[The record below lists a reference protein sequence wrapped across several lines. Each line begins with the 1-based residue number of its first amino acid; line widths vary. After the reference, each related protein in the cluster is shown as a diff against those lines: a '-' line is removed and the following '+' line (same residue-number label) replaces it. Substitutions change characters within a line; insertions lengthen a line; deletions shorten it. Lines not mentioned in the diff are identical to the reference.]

1 MKLILK
7 RKRIQDILLG
17 DYLGSDIVLAD
28 KTKLDKGTVVTA
40 ALLEQLKHNRVPSVV
55 VETEEEETAD
65 LFSKTDR
72 LQQMIQQ
79 LLEKETDHQ
88 ATYKRSMEKHF
99 YTNLS
104 YIAFEYRYG
113 KLLYEEESIRFLKDL
128 YIKSLKTMGRSSL
141 WHMLEQRDPY
151 AFIHSLDVFV
161 IGTML
166 AYHMNVVQLDLCATG
181 YLFHDI
187 GKLEIS
193 REILDKTSTLTK
205 EEYEIVQTHTVKGE
219 TLLHQTGE
227 PLLGRYARSHHER
240 LNRKGYPDGAYLPE
254 LGMDLQILAVVDT
267 FSALTLSRTYREV
280 LPAAEAI
287 QLMLEMSEAYPKKI
301 VKKLA
306 QLMHIFPNDKKTLQ
320 LDDVMLDKYTNESY
334 MEIGW
339 KQKP

>member
-1 MKLILK
+1 LILK
-7 RKRIQDILLG
+7 RKRIQDILIG
-17 DYLGSDIVLAD
+17 DVMGSDIILAD
-28 KTKLDKGTVVTA
+28 KTSVNKGTVITA
-40 ALLEQLKHNRVPSVV
+40 ALLDQLKQNKVPSVI
-55 VETEEEETAD
+55 VETEEEAAAD
-65 LFSKTDR
+65 LFSKSDR
-72 LQQMIQQ
+72 LQQMIQKLQ
-79 LLEKETDHQ
+79 GKETDHQ

-128 YIKSLKTMGRSSL
+128 YVKSLKTMGRSSL
-141 WHMLEQRDPY
+141 WHLLEQRDPY

-187 GKLEIS
+187 GKLEIP
-193 REILDKTSTLTK
+193 REILDKSSTLTK

-219 TLLHQTGE
+219 ALLSQAGE
-227 PLLGRYARSHHER
+227 SLLGRYARSHHER

-254 LGMDLQILAVVDT
+254 LGVDLQILAVVDT

-280 LPAAEAI
+280 LPATEAI

-306 QLMHIFPNDKKTLQ
+306 QLMHIFPSDMNAIR
-320 LDDVMLDKYTNESY
+320 LDDVMIDKYTNEAH

>member
-1 MKLILK
+1 MIFK

-17 DYLGSDIVLAD
+17 DVIGSDIVLAD
-28 KTKLDKGTVVTA
+28 KTKVDKGTVITA
-40 ALLEQLKHNRVPSVV
+40 AVLDRLNQNKVPSAI
-55 VETEEEETAD
+55 VETKEETAGD
-65 LFSKTDR
+65 FFSKSDR
-72 LQQMIQQ
+72 LQRMIKQ
-79 LLEKETDHQ
+79 LMEMETDHQ

-128 YIKSLKTMGRSSL
+128 YVKSLKTMGRSSL
-141 WHMLEQRDPY
+141 WHLLEQRDPY

-161 IGTML
+161 IGTMV
-166 AYHMNVVQLDLCATG
+166 AYHMNAVQLDLCATG

-187 GKLEIS
+187 GKVEIP
-193 REILDKTSTLTK
+193 REILDKSTSLSK
-205 EEYEIVQTHTVKGE
+205 EEYEIVQTHTIKGE
-219 TLLHQTGE
+219 ALLNQAGE

-254 LGMDLQILAVVDT
+254 LGVDLQILAVVDT
-267 FSALTLSRTYREV
+267 FSALTLSRSYREV

-287 QLMLEMSEAYPKKI
+287 QLMLEMSDAYPKKI

-306 QLMHIFPNDKKTLQ
+306 QLMHIFPSDMNGVE
-320 LDDVMLDKYTNESY
+320 LDDVMMDTYTDEAH

>member
-1 MKLILK
+1 MILK

-17 DYLGSDIVLAD
+17 DIMGSDIVLAD
-28 KTKLDKGTVVTA
+28 KTRVEKGTVITA
-40 ALLEQLKHNRVPSVV
+40 ALLDQLKQNRVPSVI
-55 VETEEEETAD
+55 VETEEEAAAD
-65 LFSKTDR
+65 LFSKSDR
-72 LQQMIQQ
+72 LQQMIQALQ
-79 LLEKETDHQ
+79 EKETDHQ

-113 KLLYEEESIRFLKDL
+113 KLLYEEENIRFLKDL
-128 YIKSLKTMGRSSL
+128 YVKSLKTMGRSSL
-141 WHMLEQRDPY
+141 WHLLEQRDPY

-187 GKLEIS
+187 GKLEIP

-219 TLLHQTGE
+219 ALLNQAGE

-254 LGMDLQILAVVDT
+254 LGVDLQILAVVDT

-280 LPAAEAI
+280 LPATEAI

-306 QLMHIFPNDKKTLQ
+306 QLMHIFPSDMRTVQ
-320 LDDVMLDKYTNESY
+320 LDDVMMDEYTNEAH
-334 MEIGW
+334 MELGW

>member
-17 DYLGSDIVLAD
+17 DFLGSDIVLAD
-28 KTKLDKGTVVTA
+28 KTKLDKGTVITA
-40 ALLEQLKHNRVPSVV
+40 ALLEQLKHNRVPSVI
-55 VETEEEETAD
+55 VETAEEETSD
-65 LFSKTDR
+65 PFSKTDR
-72 LQQMIQQ
+72 LQQMILQ
-79 LLEKETDHQ
+79 LQEKEMDHQ

-113 KLLYEEESIRFLKDL
+113 KLLYEEESIRFLNDL

-166 AYHMNVVQLDLCATG
+166 AYHMNVVQLELCATG

-187 GKLEIS
+187 GKLDIP
-193 REILDKTSTLTK
+193 REILDKTTSLTK

-219 TLLHQTGE
+219 TLLHQAGE

-240 LNRKGYPDGAYLPE
+240 LNRQGYPDGAYLPE
-254 LGMDLQILAVVDT
+254 LGVDLQILAVVDT

-306 QLMHIFPNDKKTLQ
+306 QLMHIFPNDKKALQ
-320 LDDVMLDKYTNESY
+320 LDDAMLDKYTNESY

>member
-1 MKLILK
+1 MILK

-17 DYLGSDIVLAD
+17 DFLGSDIVLAD
-28 KTKLDKGTVVTA
+28 KTKLDKGTVITA
-40 ALLEQLKHNRVPSVV
+40 ALLEQLKHNRVPSVI
-55 VETEEEETAD
+55 VETAEEETSD
-65 LFSKTDR
+65 PFSKTDR
-72 LQQMIQQ
+72 LQQMILQ
-79 LLEKETDHQ
+79 LQEKEMDHQ

-113 KLLYEEESIRFLKDL
+113 KLLYEEESIRFLNDL

-166 AYHMNVVQLDLCATG
+166 AYHMNVVQLELCATG

-187 GKLEIS
+187 GKLDIP
-193 REILDKTSTLTK
+193 REILDKTTSLTK

-219 TLLHQTGE
+219 TLLHQAGE

-240 LNRKGYPDGAYLPE
+240 LNRQGYPDGAYLPE
-254 LGMDLQILAVVDT
+254 LGVDLQILAVVDT

-306 QLMHIFPNDKKTLQ
+306 QLMHIFPNDKKALQ
-320 LDDVMLDKYTNESY
+320 LDDAMLDKYTNESY

>member
-1 MKLILK
+1 MILK

-28 KTKLDKGTVVTA
+28 KTKLDKGTVITA
-40 ALLEQLKHNRVPSVV
+40 ALLEQLKHNRVPSVI
-55 VETEEEETAD
+55 VETEEEEAAD
-65 LFSKTDR
+65 VFSKTDR

-141 WHMLEQRDPY
+141 WHMLEERDPY

-187 GKLEIS
+187 GKLEIP
-193 REILDKTSTLTK
+193 REILDKTTTLTK
-205 EEYEIVQTHTVKGE
+205 DEYEIVQTHTVKGE
-219 TLLHQTGE
+219 ALLHQAGE

-254 LGMDLQILAVVDT
+254 LGVDLQILAVVDT

-306 QLMHIFPNDKKTLQ
+306 QLMHIFPNDKKAMQ
-320 LDDVMLDKYTNESY
+320 LDDVMLDTYTNESY